1 MTAEAQ
7 PRAPL
12 GRQGLL
18 APAIAGLALVLLAL
32 SSLPAI
38 AHGVAGGD
46 AAFLQTAT
54 GVQFWPYLY
63 LGAKHMFTGY
73 DHLLFLLGVIFFLY
87 RLRDV
92 AIYVTMFSIGHSITL
107 LFGVL
112 FGLRLNAH
120 IVDAII
126 GFSVIYK
133 AFDNLGGFQKLL
145 GYSPNQKFVVL
156 AFGLIH
162 GFGLATKL
170 QDISL
175 SADGLVPNMIAFN
188 IGVELGQL
196 AALAF
201 ILTALQ
207 VWRSTPGFTRQAAA
221 INVLIMAAGVALAQM
236 QLVGFWSTP

>member
-1 MTAEAQ
+1 MTGSADRDWANS
-7 PRAPL
+7 PFRRLRA
-12 GRQGLL
+12 
-18 APAIAGLALVLLAL
+18 ASGLALAATVLCCAPAL
-32 SSLPAI
+32 

-46 AAFLQTAT
+46 AAFLETAE

-73 DHLLFLLGVIFFLY
+73 DHLLFLLGVIFFVY
-87 RLRDV
+87 RMRDV

-112 FGLRLNAH
+112 SGIRLDAH

-126 GFSVIYK
+126 GFSVVYK
-133 AFDNLGGFQKLL
+133 AFDNLGGFRKLL
-145 GYSPNQKFVVL
+145 GASPDQRVVVL
-156 AFGLIH
+156 VFGLIH

-170 QDISL
+170 QDLNL

-196 AALAF
+196 TALAF

-207 VWRSTPGFTRQAAA
+207 LWRSSTGFVRQAATV
-221 INVLIMAAGVALAQM
+221 NVLVMAAGFALIQM
-236 QLVGFWSTP
+236 QLYGLWRAA

>member
-1 MTAEAQ
+1 MTAKAQ
-7 PRAPL
+7 PCAPSGRL
-12 GRQGLL
+12 GHP
-18 APAIAGLALVLLAL
+18 APAAPALALIVLVL
-32 SSLPAI
+32 SAIPAI

-46 AAFLQTAT
+46 AAFLETAH

-112 FGLRLNAH
+112 SGLRLDAH
-120 IVDAII
+120 IIDAII

-133 AFDNLGGFQKLL
+133 AFDNLGGFRKLL
-145 GYSPNQKFVVL
+145 GYSPNQKLVVL
-156 AFGLIH
+156 VFGLIH

-170 QDISL
+170 QDLSL
-175 SADGLVPNMIAFN
+175 SANGLVPNMIAFN

-196 AALAF
+196 VALAF
-201 ILTALQ
+201 ILTVLQ
-207 VWRSTPGFTRQAAA
+207 LWRSTPGFTRQAEA
-221 INVLIMAAGVALAQM
+221 INVLIMAAGFALVQM

>member
-1 MTAEAQ
+1 MSVQ
-7 PRAPL
+7 GRVIVRLL
-12 GRQGLL
+12 GVLVTFL
-18 APAIAGLALVLLAL
+18 AI
-32 SSLPAI
+32 SLPAF
-38 AHGVAGGD
+38 AHGVAGAD
-46 AAFLQTAT
+46 AAFLETAS

-87 RLRDV
+87 RMRDV

-112 FGLRLNAH
+112 WGLRLDAH

-133 AFDNLGGFQKLL
+133 AFDNLGGFRKML
-145 GYSPNQKFVVL
+145 GYVPNQKAVVL
-156 AFGLIH
+156 LFGLVH

-170 QDISL
+170 QDIAL
-175 SADGLVPNMIAFN
+175 SRDGLVPNMIAFN

-207 VWRSTPGFTRQAAA
+207 LWRTRPGFTRQAVAV
-221 INVLIMAAGVALAQM
+221 NVLVMAAGFALVQM
-236 QLVGFWSTP
+236 QLFGQWSGA